1 MTRPTDPFYHTDR
14 FKIEWLDDPE
24 NGGVKSDCGRFR
36 ITPLPVFY
44 RYGRFG
50 SRCSVHPVQLFDK
63 NPPGVR
69 RHLTT
74 YNRRADALRDAE
86 FRRRQDE

>member
-14 FKIEWLDDPE
+14 FKIEWIDHPE
-24 NGGVKSDCGRFR
+24 GGVKSACGRFILR
-36 ITPLPVFY
+36 MLPPY
-44 RYGRFG
+44 QLPSGKW
-50 SRCSVHPVQLFDK
+50 VHPCVLFDK

-69 RHLTT
+69 RHRTT
-74 YNRRADALRDAE
+74 YRLRRDALCDAE